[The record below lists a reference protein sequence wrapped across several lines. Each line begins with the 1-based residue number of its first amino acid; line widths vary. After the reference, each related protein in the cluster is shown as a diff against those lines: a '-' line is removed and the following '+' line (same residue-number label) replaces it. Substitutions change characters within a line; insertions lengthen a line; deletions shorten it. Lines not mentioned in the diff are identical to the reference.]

1 VYPSCLTSGSN
12 DAEADGACEADLPLA
27 ATAPTTIGSTT
38 RATTTS
44 ATSSLRLPQCY
55 GRTVAG
61 QATGDMDADRRRPYT
76 RRMRFPG
83 RPSGEATVFELIV
96 WASLLTLLFPL
107 VALVLLFRYRVL
119 QAIVA
124 GYREGAS
131 PAGPAEP

>member
-1 VYPSCLTSGSN
+1 MLGADVPMPERVGFLLSQHDDLTGRKGEPLRHRLSL
-12 DAEADGACEADLPLA
+12 ADVPAFGDPVLPHPLRS
-27 ATAPTTIGSTT
+27 AP
-38 RATTTS
+38 
-44 ATSSLRLPQCY
+44 L
-55 GRTVAG
+55 AG
-61 QATGDMDADRRRPYT
+61 QATGDMDADRRTSYT

-131 PAGPAEP
+131 TAGPAEP